1 MNKKVVK
8 TIGVLLLLTAV
19 AVSQVPVSD
28 VEAVS
33 TTSDFQMDG
42 STLIRY
48 SGTAEVVSIPDDV
61 TAIAEEAFSGNDN
74 LVKVTIDGKVKSIGY
89 GAFSNCNNLRTVVV
103 GNRVE
108 SIDTAA
114 FSNNSQLKHVSL
126 GANVGRLGSGVF
138 AGCSNLSDLTVSA
151 DNNRLFMEDGILY
164 GKNHEKLYLMLPT
177 SSREELSIP
186 NDVKEIMG
194 YAFWGN
200 HSLKKVSIGSG
211 LYEVPAYA
219 FSNCMNLIQVDIPLP
234 VRSVGAKAFEDCV
247 SLKQITIPES
257 VTNIHETAFDGCPQV
272 TFSAAAGTYG
282 ADYAQQRKSTQ
293 VEEVEY
299 EDVQNAHT
307 IQEEQISVT
316 SAGEAAP
323 TAGATQAPETTQAPE
338 MTQEP
343 ETQESLSATPQPTNG
358 QIQEETETVENRIL
372 LGQSSIVTN
381 HALVFIDNGK
391 ANVRQGTVSAAPV
404 DLSQMTST
412 ETNMDETSTDKV
424 QVRNLLADNAEK
436 GKSFPKYTVVNQKI
450 ASQAYYQ
457 DEQLTNFEF
466 PEGITE
472 IGEFAFARSNL
483 ESITIPEGVTKIG
496 YGAFYHCDHLKE
508 VHLPD
513 TVTEIEEYA
522 FAKTPFME
530 SGNTAPGSFLIVG
543 DGILIG
549 YQGGD
554 SIINIPGGVK
564 QIADGVFKDHMGI
577 TAVNLPDTVTVIGEE
592 AFQGCKNLATVNGGK
607 ELITIKAGAFQGCP
621 LSTVTISDT
630 VQEIGL
636 AAFDLDG
643 GTDTVTFLGT
653 ELPELI
659 MGNSSSRINHVEERT
674 YAFGSIGKAIIP
686 VDAESL
692 DGTILED
699 GQYGFH
705 GRIYDEGNQFRQQ
718 NTGIREKE
726 SGEDI
731 ITVDGSEQSFVL
743 RVEKSTDAAERIT
756 AAYGEL
762 YGGRKPVNLE
772 AYDISL
778 FDDSGTIPI
787 TRLGKQ
793 SAKISIPMPDKVK
806 KDNLHVVTLDQDG
819 QMEAVPYQME
829 EKEGASYITFLANH
843 FSPYGI
849 YNYEGIGGSAVVQNG
864 KAVIAGTGNKDN
876 TPDTGDFLHPKWFLT
891 IGLVALAV
899 LCFLYKG
906 KQRTSGIIY

>member
-1 MNKKVVK
+1 MNKKVAK

-89 GAFSNCNNLRTVVV
+89 GAFSNCDNLRTVVV

-138 AGCSNLSDLTVSA
+138 AGCSNLSDLTVST

-219 FSNCMNLIQVDIPLP
+219 FSNCMNLIQVSIPLP
-234 VRSVGAKAFEDCV
+234 VRSIGAKAFEDCV

-272 TFSAAAGTYG
+272 TISAAAGTYG

-299 EDVQNAHT
+299 EDVQSAHT
-307 IQEEQISVT
+307 IQEEQVSVT
-316 SAGEAAP
+316 SAAKAAP
-323 TAGATQAPETTQAPE
+323 TAGTTQAPE
-338 MTQEP
+338 MAQEP
-343 ETQESLSATPQPTNG
+343 ETQESPSATPQPANS
-358 QIQEETETVENRIL
+358 QIQEETEMVENRIL

-381 HALVFIDNGK
+381 RALVFIDNGK
-391 ANVRQGTVSAAPV
+391 ANVRQGTENAAPV

-457 DEQLTNFEF
+457 DEQLTNFDF

-496 YGAFYHCDHLKE
+496 YGAFYHCDNLKE
-508 VHLPD
+508 VHIPD

-530 SGNTAPGSFLIVG
+530 RGNTSTGQFLIVG

-592 AFQGCKNLATVNGGK
+592 AFQGCKNLATVNGGN
-607 ELITIKAGAFQGCP
+607 ELIAIKAGAFQGCP

-643 GTDTVTFLGT
+643 GTDTVTFLGI
-653 ELPELI
+653 ELPGLI

-686 VDAESL
+686 VGAESL

-699 GQYGFH
+699 GQYGFR
-705 GRIYDEGNQFRQQ
+705 GRIYDEDNQFRQQ
-718 NTGIREKE
+718 NTGIQEKE
-726 SGEDI
+726 SREDM

-743 RVEKSTDAAERIT
+743 RVEKSTDAAERIA

-762 YGGRKPVNLE
+762 YGGREPVNLE

-778 FDDSGTIPI
+778 FDYSGTIPI

-793 SAKISIPMPDKVK
+793 SAKISIPMPDQAKN
-806 KDNLHVVTLDQDG
+806 DNLHVVTLDQDG
-819 QMEAVPYQME
+819 QMEAVPYQIE
-829 EKEGASYITFLANH
+829 EKQGASYITFSANH

-864 KAVIAGTGNKDN
+864 KAVIVGTGKKDN